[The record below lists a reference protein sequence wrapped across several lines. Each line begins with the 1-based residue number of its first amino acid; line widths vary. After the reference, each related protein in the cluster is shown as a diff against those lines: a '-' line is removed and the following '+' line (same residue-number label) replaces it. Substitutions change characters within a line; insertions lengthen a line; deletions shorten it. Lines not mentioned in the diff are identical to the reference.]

1 MRRLPL
7 SSRSVWRRDPL
18 WRRLNGRRGLTHL
31 FARTLPA
38 AAAPQPPVEGE
49 CCGRGC
55 EYCVWVYYDQ
65 ALRRYEAALAQWRE
79 QYGGQA

>member
-1 MRRLPL
+1 MAESDSRAALGEVPVTSPEPVPPPPLP
-7 SSRSVWRRDPL
+7 PK
-18 WRRLNGRRGLTHL
+18 
-31 FARTLPA
+31 
-38 AAAPQPPVEGE
+38 PPVEGE

-79 QYGGQA
+79 RCGGSA

>member
-1 MRRLPL
+1 MADGDLPT
-7 SSRSVWRRDPL
+7 SSPEPSPPPL
-18 WRRLNGRRGLTHL
+18 
-31 FARTLPA
+31 P
-38 AAAPQPPVEGE
+38 PKPPVEDE

-79 QYGGQA
+79 RYGGPA

>member
-1 MRRLPL
+1 MAAGDSRAALGEVPVTSPEPSPPPLP
-7 SSRSVWRRDPL
+7 
-18 WRRLNGRRGLTHL
+18 
-31 FARTLPA
+31 
-38 AAAPQPPVEGE
+38 PQPPVEGE

-79 QYGGQA
+79 QYGGQD

>member
-1 MRRLPL
+1 MADGDLPT
-7 SSRSVWRRDPL
+7 SSPEPFPPPPFPL
-18 WRRLNGRRGLTHL
+18 K
-31 FARTLPA
+31 
-38 AAAPQPPVEGE
+38 PPVEGE

-79 QYGGQA
+79 RCGGSA

>member
-1 MRRLPL
+1 MADSDLRAAMGAVPTTAPDIAPPLLP
-7 SSRSVWRRDPL
+7 PK
-18 WRRLNGRRGLTHL
+18 
-31 FARTLPA
+31 
-38 AAAPQPPVEGE
+38 PPVEGE

-79 QYGGQA
+79 RYGGPA

>member
-1 MRRLPL
+1 MADGDLPT
-7 SSRSVWRRDPL
+7 SSPEPFPPPPL
-18 WRRLNGRRGLTHL
+18 
-31 FARTLPA
+31 P
-38 AAAPQPPVEGE
+38 PQPPVAGE

>member
-1 MRRLPL
+1 MAAGDSRAALGEVPVTSPEPSPPPLP
-7 SSRSVWRRDPL
+7 
-18 WRRLNGRRGLTHL
+18 
-31 FARTLPA
+31 
-38 AAAPQPPVEGE
+38 PQPPVEGE

-79 QYGGQA
+79 QYGGRA

>member
-1 MRRLPL
+1 MATGDARAALGEALMTSPEPVPPPLP
-7 SSRSVWRRDPL
+7 
-18 WRRLNGRRGLTHL
+18 
-31 FARTLPA
+31 
-38 AAAPQPPVEGE
+38 PQPPVEGE

-79 QYGGQA
+79 QYGGRA

>member
-1 MRRLPL
+1 MAESDSQAALGEVPVTSPEPVPPPLP
-7 SSRSVWRRDPL
+7 PK
-18 WRRLNGRRGLTHL
+18 
-31 FARTLPA
+31 
-38 AAAPQPPVEGE
+38 PPVEGE

-79 QYGGQA
+79 RCGGSA